1 MSEPSRPIRIVV
13 LCGTNRPG
21 AQTRRLAAH
30 VHASYAAVEGVE
42 AQLLDLADLPL
53 ELLAPGSYAQKPA
66 GFQAFA
72 EAVLKADGLVVLSPE
87 YNGSFPGVLKLF
99 IDMLPFPVAF
109 ERRPVAFIGLAA
121 GRWGALR
128 AIEQLQGVFGYRN
141 AFMFPNRVF
150 VPGVGDALD
159 AEGGPKDGVTRAM
172 IAAQVRDFVVFARQL
187 APLRPGQ
194 A

>member
-1 MSEPSRPIRIVV
+1 M
-13 LCGTNRPG
+13 
-21 AQTRRLAAH
+21 
-30 VHASYAAVEGVE
+30 
-42 AQLLDLADLPL
+42 
-53 ELLAPGSYAQKPA
+53 
-66 GFQAFA
+66 
-72 EAVLKADGLVVLSPE
+72 VLSPE

-141 AFMFPNRVF
+141 AFVFPNRVF
-150 VPGVGDALD
+150 VPGVGDGLD
-159 AEGGPKDGVTRAM
+159 ADGGPKDGATRAM

-187 APLRPGQ
+187 APLRPGH

>member
-1 MSEPSRPIRIVV
+1 MSEPSRPTRVV
-13 LCGTNRPG
+13 VISGTNRPG
-21 AQTRRLAAH
+21 AQTRRLAGH
-30 VHASYAAVEGVE
+30 VQASYAAVEGVD
-42 AQLLDLADLPL
+42 AQLLDLGALPI
-53 ELLAPGSYAQKPA
+53 ELLAPGAYAQKPA
-66 GFQAFA
+66 AFAPFA
-72 EAVLKADGLVVLSPE
+72 EAVLGADGLVVLSPE
-87 YNGSFPGVLKLF
+87 YNGSYPGVLKLF

-141 AFMFPNRVF
+141 AFVFPNRVF
-150 VPGVGDALD
+150 VPGVGDGLD
-159 AEGGPKDGVTRAM
+159 ADGAPKDGATRGM
-172 IAAQVRDFVVFARQL
+172 IAAQVRDFVLFARQL

>member
-1 MSEPSRPIRIVV
+1 MSEPSRPTRVV
-13 LCGTNRPG
+13 VISGTNRPG
-21 AQTRRLAAH
+21 AQTRRLAGH
-30 VHASYAAVEGVE
+30 VQASYAAVEGVD
-42 AQLLDLADLPL
+42 AQLLDLGALPL
-53 ELLAPGSYAQKPA
+53 ELLAPGAYAQKPSA
-66 GFQAFA
+66 FAPFA
-72 EAVLKADGLVVLSPE
+72 EAVVGADGLVVLSPE

-141 AFMFPNRVF
+141 AFVFPNRVF
-150 VPGVGDALD
+150 VPGVGDGLD
-159 AEGGPKDGVTRAM
+159 ADGAPKDSATRGM
-172 IAAQVRDFVVFARQL
+172 IAAQVRDFVLFTRQL

>member
-1 MSEPSRPIRIVV
+1 MTEPSRPTRVV
-13 LCGTNRPG
+13 ILCGTNRPG

-30 VHASYAAVEGVE
+30 VHAAYAAAEGVE
-42 AQLLDLADLPL
+42 AQLLDLADLPPD
-53 ELLAPGSYAQKPA
+53 LLAPSAYAQKPA
-66 GFQAFA
+66 SFA
-72 EAVLKADGLVVLSPE
+72 PFADAVLAADGLVVLSPE

-141 AFMFPNRVF
+141 AFVFPNRVF
-150 VPGVGDALD
+150 VPGVGDGLD
-159 AEGGPKDGVTRAM
+159 ADGGPKDGATRAM

-187 APLRPGQ
+187 APLRPGH